1 MSDLPAQTPTT
12 SVSDSIETIDCEL
25 IKLWDRQFP
34 NEPGPSD
41 KPVYVPMPYEKPD
54 DDALL
59 FVGLNPSFSIAGWKS
74 VLRNSKHAQVET
86 GSVYKW
92 QGSAQ
97 RAERVKLMSEL
108 EEVARQKYAF
118 FGPHRCLAKSLD
130 MKWSHLDLFAYRETS
145 QKKARDLLFE
155 SPNTTAKLTKFGTAQ
170 IALFKRTLALSRP
183 RAVIVINAL
192 ASMVFRAHLKP
203 EFDAS
208 NGYYGLGNDQVP
220 VFFSGMLTGGR
231 ALDRFSR
238 DRLFWHVAKAL
249 GKCWEPTDS

>member
-1 MSDLPAQTPTT
+1 MSDLSAQTSTT
-12 SVSDSIETIDCEL
+12 SVADSIDKIDCEL
-25 IKLWDRQFP
+25 INLWNQQFS
-34 NEPGPSD
+34 NQLHQSD
-41 KPVYVPMPYEKPD
+41 KPVYVPMPYEKPV

-74 VLRNSKHAQVET
+74 VLRDSEHAQVDT

-92 QGSAQ
+92 KGSTQ
-97 RAERVKLMSEL
+97 RALDVELMSKL
-108 EEVARQKYAF
+108 EGLARQKYAF

-130 MKWSHLDLFAYRETS
+130 MEWCHLDLFAYRETS
-145 QKKARDLLFE
+145 QKEARDLLFE
-155 SPNTTAKLTKFGTAQ
+155 PPNSTATLTNFGKAQ

-183 RAVIVINAL
+183 KAVIVINAL
-192 ASMVFRAHLKP
+192 ASMVFRAHLSP
-203 EFDAS
+203 TFDAS
-208 NGYYGLGNDQVP
+208 NGYYRLGEDQVP

-249 GKCWEPTDS
+249 RKCWKPTDN